1 MAKDRSYGDRGTGF
15 TPRIESV
22 PGTRNEKKFG
32 RGARWCKRC
41 GCYVTIQKYGL
52 NLCRQCFREVATSLK
67 HCLHKCKSYF

>member
-52 NLCRQCFREVATSLK
+52 NLCRQCFREVAGSLGFK
-67 HCLHKCKSYF
+67 KLR